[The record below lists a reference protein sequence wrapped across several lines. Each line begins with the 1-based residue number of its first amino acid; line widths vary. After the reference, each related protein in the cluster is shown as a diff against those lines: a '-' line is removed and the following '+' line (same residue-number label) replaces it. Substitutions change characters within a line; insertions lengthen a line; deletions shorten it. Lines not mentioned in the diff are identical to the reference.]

1 MRIINSNDIAE
12 VVKGM
17 CIKANCHINKDIK
30 SALSSSVK
38 TEKSD
43 ISKGVIENLL
53 KNAEIADSKEV
64 PICQDTGMA
73 VFFIEIGNEVFVEG
87 DTITDAVNKGVSM
100 GYTDGYLRKSVVRD
114 PLDRVN
120 TKDNTPA
127 VIYYDFVKGDKI
139 KITFAPK
146 GFGSENKSGLKCL
159 IRQTA

>member
-1 MRIINSNDIAE
+1 M
-12 VVKGM
+12 
-17 CIKANCHINKDIK
+17 
-30 SALSSSVK
+30 
-38 TEKSD
+38 
-43 ISKGVIENLL
+43 
-53 KNAEIADSKEV
+53 KNAEIADNKKFLFVRIPVWRCSLSK
-64 PICQDTGMA
+64 
-73 VFFIEIGNEVFVEG
+73 IGNEVFVEG

-146 GFGSENKSGLKCL
+146 GFGSENKSGLKMLNPSDGINGVIDFVIETVKKSRCKSL
-159 IRQTA
+159 SALW